1 MIIDLITLGCSKNL
15 VDSELLIRQLVEAGY
30 TVYHD
35 REKPT
40 GDIAIINT
48 CGFIGDAKEQSI
60 NTILEA
66 VERKKRGRLKQLYV
80 MGCLSE
86 RYKKELRKEIPEVDR
101 FYGKF
106 DIKSI
111 VKDLGSR
118 FLSDI
123 RLERCLTTPKHYAYL
138 KIAEGCNRTCSYC
151 AIPIITGKY
160 KSRPIEDIEAEVK
173 YLVSIG
179 VKEFQVLAQDLTYY
193 GRDLYGKPEIASLV
207 NRLAKIK
214 GVKWLRLHYAYP
226 TQFPYDMLDAI
237 RENSNVCNY
246 LDLAFQHISDPMLKK
261 MRRGITKEETYRLIE
276 EIRSRV
282 PGICLRTTL
291 MVGHPGETDE
301 DFEELC
307 EFVRRVRFER
317 MGAFK
322 YSEEEGTYSALNYTD
337 DIPDDVKQQRLDRLM
352 AIQQEIQSEIN
363 AGMVGRKLRVIVD
376 REEGEYYVARS
387 EYDSPEVDLEI
398 LIPAAERKLRRG
410 CFYNVEITGAEEF
423 DLYAKLV

>member
-1 MIIDLITLGCSKNL
+1 MTIDLITLGCSKNL

-66 VERKKRGRLKQLYV
+66 VERKKRGKLKQLYV

-160 KSRPIEDIEAEVK
+160 KSLPIEDIEAEVK

-307 EFVRRVRFER
+307 EFVRRVRFDR

-363 AGMVGRKLRVIVD
+363 AGMVGRRLKVIVD

>member
-1 MIIDLITLGCSKNL
+1 MIVDLITLGCSKNL

-30 TVYHD
+30 MVYHD

-66 VERKKRGRLKQLYV
+66 VERKKRGKLKQLYV

-160 KSRPIEDIEAEVK
+160 KSRPIEDIEAEVN

-307 EFVRRVRFER
+307 EFVRRVRFDR

-363 AGMVGRKLRVIVD
+363 AGMVGRRLKVIVD

>member
-307 EFVRRVRFER
+307 DFVRRVRFER

-363 AGMVGRKLRVIVD
+363 AGMVGRRLKVIVD

>member
-15 VDSELLIRQLVEAGY
+15 VDSELLIRQLVEVGY

-118 FLSDI
+118 FLSNI

-193 GRDLYGKPEIASLV
+193 GRDLYGEPEIASLV

-307 EFVRRVRFER
+307 EFVRRVRFDR

-337 DIPDDVKQQRLDRLM
+337 DIPDEVKQQRLDRLM

-363 AGMVGRKLRVIVD
+363 AGMVGRRLKVIVD

>member
-1 MIIDLITLGCSKNL
+1 ML
-15 VDSELLIRQLVEAGY
+15 
-30 TVYHD
+30 
-35 REKPT
+35 
-40 GDIAIINT
+40 
-48 CGFIGDAKEQSI
+48 
-60 NTILEA
+60 
-66 VERKKRGRLKQLYV
+66 
-80 MGCLSE
+80 
-86 RYKKELRKEIPEVDR
+86 
-101 FYGKF
+101 
-106 DIKSI
+106 
-111 VKDLGSR
+111 
-118 FLSDI
+118 
-123 RLERCLTTPKHYAYL
+123 
-138 KIAEGCNRTCSYC
+138 
-151 AIPIITGKY
+151 IPIITGKY

-261 MRRGITKEETYRLIE
+261 MRRGITKEETYRLIG

-337 DIPDDVKQQRLDRLM
+337 DIPDDVKQQRLDRL
-352 AIQQEIQSEIN
+352 
-363 AGMVGRKLRVIVD
+363 D
-376 REEGEYYVARS
+376 Y
-387 EYDSPEVDLEI
+387 
-398 LIPAAERKLRRG
+398 LIRQTK
-410 CFYNVEITGAEEF
+410 
-423 DLYAKLV
+423 K

>member
-363 AGMVGRKLRVIVD
+363 AGMVGRRLKVIVD

>member
-1 MIIDLITLGCSKNL
+1 MTIDLITLGCSKNL
-15 VDSELLIRQLVEAGY
+15 VDSELLIRQLVEVGY

-301 DFEELC
+301 DFDELC
-307 EFVRRVRFER
+307 EFVRRVRFDR

-337 DIPDDVKQQRLDRLM
+337 DIPDEVKQQRLDRLM

-363 AGMVGRKLRVIVD
+363 AGMVGRRLKVIVD

>member
-1 MIIDLITLGCSKNL
+1 MTIDLITLGCSKNL
-15 VDSELLIRQLVEAGY
+15 VDSELLIRQLVEVGY

-193 GRDLYGKPEIASLV
+193 GRDLYGEPEIASLV

-301 DFEELC
+301 DFDELC
-307 EFVRRVRFER
+307 EFVRRVRFDR

-337 DIPDDVKQQRLDRLM
+337 DIPDEVKQQRLDRLM

-363 AGMVGRKLRVIVD
+363 AGMVGRRLKVIVD

>member
-30 TVYHD
+30 MVYHD

-66 VERKKRGRLKQLYV
+66 VERKKRGKLKQLYV

-307 EFVRRVRFER
+307 EFVRRVRFDR

-363 AGMVGRKLRVIVD
+363 AGMVGRRLKVIVD
-376 REEGEYYVARS
+376 REDGEYYVARS

>member
-66 VERKKRGRLKQLYV
+66 VERKKRGKLKQLYV

-160 KSRPIEDIEAEVK
+160 KSRPIEDIEAEVN

-307 EFVRRVRFER
+307 EFVRRVRFDR

-363 AGMVGRKLRVIVD
+363 AGMVGRRLKVIVD